1 NVETFHR
8 MSLQWFQINTHT
20 PTISYMNCFLLSTS
34 CLSLLLLFLFPSRGK
49 CQNIYQE
56 LPKQQ
61 DLPKVNLDVELL
73 LNSSHQEIPLKL
85 ADVVY
90 LALQNNRDLKIA
102 YLVRIVDQKQ
112 LFETESQFNPTF
124 GTQLSVNVN
133 NSQTGSSI
141 NTNTTAAASANFNL
155 KIPSG
160 GNLTLTWQGQ
170 NQLSRVNSSD
180 SYTDTNTLSQSFNFN
195 FSQPLLRGFGKEL
208 NILSIKRA
216 KLTENANILNF
227 KNTIGQTITNT
238 ILNYRNL
245 LLAQEKLKIEQ
256 LSFANAKKDLER
268 LEALFQFGRIA
279 KNDLVERQSD
289 IAQQE
294 VNLVNTQTS
303 LEQAISDLTKVID
316 LPVTKKL
323 IAIETPTPPT
333 SLNLPSFDE
342 MLELAKSN
350 NSGYLSA
357 INAVENAKFSLAE
370 AKNQQQLDLKFNV
383 SYALNNASN
392 TQDTN
397 NLSSSLIL
405 NHEFGNA
412 SQDNAVSKSE
422 ISLQNAN
429 YSLTK
434 THDNLREE
442 LKNKIR
448 NVQDTFK
455 QIKLAQQAT
464 KLAESKVINAKEKMR
479 LMTDIIT
486 FEKGLVDA
494 KNQELNATINHLNS
508 MTQLEQFLGTT
519 LYKWVG

>member
-1 NVETFHR
+1 
-8 MSLQWFQINTHT
+8 
-20 PTISYMNCFLLSTS
+20 
-34 CLSLLLLFLFPSRGK
+34 
-49 CQNIYQE
+49 
-56 LPKQQ
+56 
-61 DLPKVNLDVELL
+61 
-73 LNSSHQEIPLKL
+73 
-85 ADVVY
+85 
-90 LALQNNRDLKIA
+90 
-102 YLVRIVDQKQ
+102 
-112 LFETESQFNPTF
+112 
-124 GTQLSVNVN
+124 
-133 NSQTGSSI
+133 
-141 NTNTTAAASANFNL
+141 
-155 KIPSG
+155 
-160 GNLTLTWQGQ
+160 
-170 NQLSRVNSSD
+170 
-180 SYTDTNTLSQSFNFN
+180 
-195 FSQPLLRGFGKEL
+195 
-208 NILSIKRA
+208 
-216 KLTENANILNF
+216 
-227 KNTIGQTITNT
+227 
-238 ILNYRNL
+238 
-245 LLAQEKLKIEQ
+245 
-256 LSFANAKKDLER
+256 
-268 LEALFQFGRIA
+268 
-279 KNDLVERQSD
+279 
-289 IAQQE
+289 
-294 VNLVNTQTS
+294 
-303 LEQAISDLTKVID
+303 
-316 LPVTKKL
+316 
-323 IAIETPTPPT
+323 
-333 SLNLPSFDE
+333 LPSFDE

-392 TQDTN
+392 TQDTNKN